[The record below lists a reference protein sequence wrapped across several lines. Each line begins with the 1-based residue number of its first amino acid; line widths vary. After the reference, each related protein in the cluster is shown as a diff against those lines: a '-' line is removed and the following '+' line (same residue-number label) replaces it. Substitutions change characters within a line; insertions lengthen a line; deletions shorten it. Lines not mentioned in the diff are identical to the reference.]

1 MSVLFLHY
9 AAMRRLDWHH
19 RHKYYNSLRVTTRL
33 GMDGFFSPDEL
44 LTGVSLHEPAPDV
57 VALPDRPL
65 RQPMLEEFGFV
76 RRVRRVRQLSL
87 ADVGFVRRVR
97 ARVD

>member
-1 MSVLFLHY
+1 MSVLFQHY
-9 AAMRRLDWHH
+9 AAMRRLDWYH
-19 RHKYYNSLRVTTRL
+19 RHQYYNNLRVTTRL
-33 GMDGFFSPDEL
+33 GIEGFFSPDEL

-57 VALPDRPL
+57 IALPNRRL
-65 RQPMLEEFGFV
+65 RQPMLEEFGLV